1 MRSPS
6 LRTAWSYGSWRASE
20 TLIEEE
26 VGLLENSL
34 RSLAV
39 MRGFITKC
47 SMVVRITVA
56 VVSEPA
62 MLKSLA
68 CYFGRRV

>member
-26 VGLLENSL
+26 MGLLENSL

-39 MRGFITKC
+39 MREFITKC

-68 CYFGRRV
+68 CCFGRRV